1 MVMCSRCKKRA
12 AVVFITK
19 MEGNEAKN
27 EGLCLK
33 CAKELKIPNVD
44 MMMNQL
50 GINDDEIDNISDQME
65 DMFSQMG
72 DEDFTPGGAPS
83 MEFFNRLMSDIKA
96 DADAGG
102 AHLGSAAKGKG
113 SDFLH
118 PFHVRL
124 SFF

>member
-1 MVMCSRCKKRA
+1 MLNGYVLSLQKRA

-83 MEFFNRLMSDIKA
+83 MGVFQPTDVRYQSRCRCGVGRL
-96 DADAGG
+96 
-102 AHLGSAAKGKG
+102 
-113 SDFLH
+113 
-118 PFHVRL
+118 
-124 SFF
+124 